1 MSTKELYN
9 FKSIYHEIVIVS
21 IIAMAQL
28 LCQGSITMSMSTMD
42 NVLSSFDPDATYP
55 STVKVWFLS
64 SYALTLGTFI
74 IISGKLG
81 DIFGMTLMF
90 NIGWLWCTI
99 TSLMTG
105 LSIFSTSVVF
115 YIICRA
121 LQGIGFAII
130 MPCGMGIL
138 GNLYPNGFRKHLMF
152 SIIGAAGPTGATI
165 GAIFAAIIA
174 QLSWWPWCFFVLAI
188 VCCIT
193 GIFSLI
199 FVPKNV
205 NIASFKDFKKFDYL
219 GSLLGVTSLI
229 LLNFSLTQGPLV
241 GWQTSY
247 IIVLLVISVVLIVCF
262 FIYEVRFCQTP
273 LLPSSVLNIKIGL
286 VLLIIALGWG
296 SFGIWQYYYWV
307 IILEL
312 RHYTPIMASLT
323 YIPLLIFGIIAAM
336 LVAFIIHKMK
346 ASYILLAAAVAF
358 NGGCIMLSIM
368 PVDQSFWRI
377 SFGQMFILTWGMDM
391 SFAAGS
397 IILSDYLPKKY
408 QGIAGSLI
416 LTVVNYSVS
425 LFLSIGSNIEVE
437 TSKRGA
443 TSLQSYRNSIYFG
456 IGISGLGV
464 LMALTLV
471 ILQYYTH
478 DSKGTFEEDE
488 SIESK

>member
-1 MSTKELYN
+1 M
-9 FKSIYHEIVIVS
+9 IVS
-21 IIAMAQL
+21 IVAMAQL

-42 NVLSSFDPDATYP
+42 SVLYSFDPENLYP
-55 STVKVWFLS
+55 SSVRVWFLS

-99 TSLMTG
+99 SSLMTG
-105 LSIFSTSVVF
+105 LSVYSNSIIF
-115 YIICRA
+115 YIVCRA

-152 SIIGAAGPTGATI
+152 SIIGAAGPTGATV
-165 GAIFAAIIA
+165 GAIFAAVIA
-174 QLSWWPWCFFVLAI
+174 QLAWWPWCFFILAI
-188 VCCIT
+188 VSFVT
-193 GIFSLI
+193 GLLSLV

-205 NIASFKDFKKFDYL
+205 NVASIKDFKNFDYL
-219 GSLLGVTSLI
+219 GSLFGVAGLI

-241 GWQTSY
+241 GWKTSY
-247 IIVLLVISVVLIVCF
+247 IIILLIISVVLIVFF
-262 FIYEVRFCQTP
+262 FIYEIKFCPNP

-286 VLLIIALGWG
+286 VLLIVALGWG

-312 RHYTPIMASLT
+312 RHYTPILASLT
-323 YIPLLIFGIIAAM
+323 YIPLLVFGIVAAM

-346 ASYILLAAAVAF
+346 ASYILLASAVAF
-358 NGGCIMLSIM
+358 NGGCVMLSIM
-368 PVDQSFWRI
+368 PVDQSYWRI
-377 SFGQMFILTWGMDM
+377 AFGQMLILTWGMDM

-397 IILSDYLPKKY
+397 IILSDYLPKKH
-408 QGIAGSLI
+408 QGIAGSLV

-425 LFLSIGSNIEVE
+425 LFLSLGSNIEVE
-437 TSKRGA
+437 TLKKGA
-443 TSLQSYRNSIYFG
+443 TVLQSYRNSIYFG

-464 LMALTLV
+464 VMAIILV
-471 ILQYYTH
+471 IFQYYTN
-478 DSKGTFEEDE
+478 DSKGTFEEKEDDDE
-488 SIESK
+488 QSIESK